1 MLEVSLIGAIKKTV
15 QIPTCWGE
23 VSLSQFYQLQKL
35 TTDEFIDVAPILTGI
50 DKDVLLNCSDSDIDK
65 KIFPAIQWIGDKDN
79 QIDAHD
85 NFVPDTLELNGK
97 IFSVPK
103 EIRFETYAQKLAI
116 ERVLRKNT
124 EENQISIYA
133 DILAIYLYPS
143 YTGEKFDERKAIEF
157 KEEILKL
164 QLKYAFPIAAFF
176 LTNLEGYLI
185 SSQENY
191 NISLHKLKKAQESSV
206 LKSSENFQHF
216 SRFRKLLGVL
226 WMKFYKKNMPK
237 SSESLRTMQR
247 KQGFNG
253 SYTIK

>member
-1 MLEVSLIGAIKKTV
+1 MLELTLTGDINKTV
-15 QIPTCWGE
+15 QVPTCWGE
-23 VSLSQFYQLQKL
+23 ISLSQFYQLQKL
-35 TTDEFIDVAPILTGI
+35 PTDEFIDVAPVLTSI
-50 DKDVLLNCSDSDIDK
+50 DRELLLNCTDSDIDR

-97 IFSVPK
+97 KFSVPK

-124 EENQISIYA
+124 EETQIGIYA
-133 DILAIYLYPS
+133 DILAIYLYRS

-157 KEEILKL
+157 KEEVLKL
-164 QLKYAFPIAAFF
+164 QLKYAFPVAAFF

-191 NISLHKLKKAQESSV
+191 NMNLRNLKLVQESSD
-206 LKSSENFQHF
+206 LKSSENFLHF

-226 WMKFYKKNMPK
+226 WMKLYKKNMLK
-237 SSESLRTMQR
+237 SSESLRMMQR